1 MNRKELRKR
10 AAELI
15 ENESRFATPP
25 ALRCF
30 LVGLAAGLAL
40 AAYLLYLN
48 E

>member
-15 ENESRFATPP
+15 QNESRFATPP
-25 ALRCF
+25 HYRCF

-40 AAYLLYLN
+40 AATLLLLN